1 MARTELL
8 RSPQCP
14 PVRSA
19 RRSVGWRPPPGHA
32 HACGCPLLQSFGLL
46 CACAAAAHRLHP
58 ASTVFFSLGTISAR
72 ALTRRLL
79 AREVRADL
87 QRIWAGRLSDDDWR
101 RLARAAGG
109 LWKAPLFINDTPGL
123 SVAEI
128 SAICRCLSGGRLGSE
143 GEVRVPQESSSGGYG
158 CDRATHVPSLQSL
171 RRLAERGGVA
181 ALTLAPAWPEESKS
195 RVASETTGIS
205 DLVRETVERTQE
217 QAGTPTFSPVCA
229 WRPGKAWRRPT
240 SRSSCNTTGGIAW
253 WAPARVTLPA
263 GASPLSPCETL
274 RKWLWSGGAQA
285 LSGRPNRLASLR
297 RRAWALRR
305 GSSPQSVRGQRGQ
318 AN

>member
-14 PVRSA
+14 PVRSV

-109 LWKAPLFINDTPGL
+109 LWEAPLFINDTPGL

-128 SAICRCLSGGRLGSE
+128 GAICRCLSDGRLGSE

-217 QAGTPTFSPVCA
+217 QERPPSPRSA
-229 WRPGKAWRRPT
+229 HGGQGRLGGGRRRDLHAIPREESHGGHRQG
-240 SRSSCNTTGGIAW
+240 SRSRRGPPRSRRARPRGSGCG
-253 WAPARVTLPA
+253 PAA
-263 GASPLSPCETL
+263 
-274 RKWLWSGGAQA
+274 
-285 LSGRPNRLASLR
+285 R
-297 RRAWALRR
+297 RRSQEGPTAWLAFADEHGRFEEAAV
-305 GSSPQSVRGQRGQ
+305 PNQ
-318 AN
+318 